1 MSEKITLWQY
11 TELDVQFVYYQQ
23 LNVQYIR
30 YKKFFGGYAIYLPYF
45 MTLKIR
51 TIWLL
56 VTNLTTVAGLFFCC
70 EVTKIC
76 QGYQLNL
83 EKERAVILFPT
94 LLHSLSRINS
104 FARVSY
110 IKFLHQA
117 VQYCMTNQR
126 LRGAKSSANSHANS
140 RVSVLWGYTTQSDKC
155 YY

>member
-1 MSEKITLWQY
+1 MKNHWAGPY
-11 TELDVQFVYYQQ
+11 PYKFVWVGTQ
-23 LNVQYIR
+23 
-30 YKKFFGGYAIYLPYF
+30 G
-45 MTLKIR
+45 
-51 TIWLL
+51 L
-56 VTNLTTVAGLFFCC
+56 VTRVFRIYPTRVRSLDHGCGSVLLC

-110 IKFLHQA
+110 IRFLHQA

-126 LRGAKSSANSHANS
+126 LRGAKTSPTPMRT
-140 RVSVLWGYTTQSDKC
+140 RVSVSFEDILPNQINGITSITTHVATEDTSTIYTAA
-155 YY
+155 

>member
-1 MSEKITLWQY
+1 MKNHWAGPY
-11 TELDVQFVYYQQ
+11 PYKFVWVGTQ
-23 LNVQYIR
+23 
-30 YKKFFGGYAIYLPYF
+30 G
-45 MTLKIR
+45 
-51 TIWLL
+51 L
-56 VTNLTTVAGLFFCC
+56 VTRVFRIYPTRVRSLDHGCGSVLLC

-110 IKFLHQA
+110 IRFLHQA

-140 RVSVLWGYTTQSDKC
+140 RVSVL
-155 YY
+155 